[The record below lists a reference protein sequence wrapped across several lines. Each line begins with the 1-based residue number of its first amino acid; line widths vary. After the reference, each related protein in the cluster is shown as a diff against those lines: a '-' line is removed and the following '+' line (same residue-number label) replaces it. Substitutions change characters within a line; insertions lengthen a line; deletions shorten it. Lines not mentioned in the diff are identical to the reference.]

1 MKKQFFKKLT
11 MDETKNKAVIASHD
25 MDVEYAYIFGFYM
38 AGETLVEKLIDSES
52 YSHERKTLIYPILYN
67 YRHYVELHLK
77 SLIENTEILYDLID
91 KLGYLQNGNLDKKV
105 TNNLDSTH
113 DLNDLLEYL
122 KERLFYTQISSEEF
136 PKDIA
141 KYIKQIHDTD
151 KSGQVYRYHTNK
163 DSQENFPEEEYI
175 DAKNIATRMEEI
187 NNMFWAI
194 DSHIDEY
201 IKISN
206 DIMSEYH

>member
-1 MKKQFFKKLT
+1 LFF
-11 MDETKNKAVIASHD
+11 TK
-25 MDVEYAYIFGFYM
+25 
-38 AGETLVEKLIDSES
+38 
-52 YSHERKTLIYPILYN
+52 
-67 YRHYVELHLK
+67 
-77 SLIENTEILYDLID
+77 
-91 KLGYLQNGNLDKKV
+91 
-105 TNNLDSTH
+105 
-113 DLNDLLEYL
+113 
-122 KERLFYTQISSEEF
+122 ISSEEF

-187 NNMFWAI
+187 NNMLWAI

-201 IKISN
+201 IKMSN
-206 DIMSEYH
+206 DMINEYESEMQEYYQ